1 MDTIIASVVTGVV
14 AIIVCVIN
22 STYQSNTTRALI
34 EYKIEALEKKQD
46 KHNNVIERMYKV
58 EEKQMVMEEQIKVA
72 NHRILDLEE
81 VNK

>member
-81 VNK
+81 SNK